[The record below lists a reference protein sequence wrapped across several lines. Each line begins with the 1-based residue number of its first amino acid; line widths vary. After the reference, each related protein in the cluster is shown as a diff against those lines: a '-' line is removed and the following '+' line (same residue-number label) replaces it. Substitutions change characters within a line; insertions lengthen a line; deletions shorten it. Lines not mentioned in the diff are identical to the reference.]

1 MMHLVL
7 MELFKIG
14 RQRQT
19 FYAVGAVLVLE
30 GFILMSA
37 FYQGRE
43 ILDVLLENLR
53 ESFEFQGDLMNGN
66 LVIYLVLNSFW
77 FHMPLILM
85 IVVSGFLTAEYKDR
99 TVEATLLQP
108 VSRAGLIVSK
118 YLAALVFAGAVLALL
133 AGSTFAVSYASFG
146 RGDLVVFLDGLSFF
160 EHPEARRRLWY
171 AFLVG
176 SNTMMFYATG
186 SLTLAVIFK
195 EATVTW
201 IVAAILLIINT
212 LLLRLD
218 LDSDLYEFFFLPK
231 LTDSWQYLFYPE
243 IPWVVILKKNL
254 VLCAYTLATAALG
267 AVIFV
272 KRDVK

>member
-1 MMHLVL
+1 MMQLIL
-7 MELFKIG
+7 MELFKMF

-19 FYAVGAVLVLE
+19 YYAVGAVLILE

-43 ILDVLLENLR
+43 ILEVLLENLR

-99 TVEATLLQP
+99 TVEAALLQP

-118 YLAALVFAGAVLALL
+118 YLAAVAFTAAILLLL
-133 AGSTFAVSYASFG
+133 AATTFGISYAFFG

-160 EHPEARRRLWY
+160 EHPGASRRLVY
-171 AFLVG
+171 AFITG
-176 SNTMMFYATG
+176 SNTMMFYAVS

-201 IVAAILLIINT
+201 IVAAIFLIINT

-218 LDSDLYEFFFLPK
+218 LDSEFFEFYFLPK
-231 LTDSWQYLFYPE
+231 LTDSWQQLFYPE
-243 IPWVVILKKNL
+243 IPWAVILKKNA
-254 VLCAYTLATAALG
+254 VLWAYTLGAAALG
-267 AVIFV
+267 TAIFI
-272 KRDVK
+272 KRDVT

>member
-1 MMHLVL
+1 MMQLVL
-7 MELFKIG
+7 MELFKIS

-19 FYAVGAVLVLE
+19 YYAVGAVLVLE

-43 ILDVLLENLR
+43 ILEVLLENLR

-85 IVVSGFLTAEYKDR
+85 IVVSGFLTVEYKDR

-108 VSRAGLIVSK
+108 VSRGGLIVSK
-118 YLAALVFAGAVLALL
+118 YLAALVFTGAILVLL
-133 AGSTFAVSYASFG
+133 AGSTFGVSYAFFG

-160 EHPEARRRLWY
+160 EHPEAIRRLLY
-171 AFLVG
+171 AFITG
-176 SNTMMFYATG
+176 SNTMMFYAVT

-201 IVAAILLIINT
+201 IVAAIFLIINT

-218 LDSDLYEFFFLPK
+218 MDSVFYDYFFLPK
-231 LTDSWQYLFYPE
+231 LTDSWQYLFYSE
-243 IPWVVILKKNL
+243 IPWGVILKKNL
-254 VLCAYTLATAALG
+254 VLWGYTLGTAALG
-267 AVIFV
+267 AMIFV

>member
-1 MMHLVL
+1 MMQLIL
-7 MELFKIG
+7 MELFKMF

-19 FYAVGAVLVLE
+19 YYAVGAVLILE

-43 ILDVLLENLR
+43 ILEVLLENLR

-99 TVEATLLQP
+99 TVEAALLQP

-118 YLAALVFAGAVLALL
+118 YLAAVAFTAAILLLL
-133 AGSTFAVSYASFG
+133 AATTFCISYAFFG

-160 EHPEARRRLWY
+160 EHPGASRRLVY
-171 AFLVG
+171 AFITG
-176 SNTMMFYATG
+176 SNTMMFYAVS

-201 IVAAILLIINT
+201 IVAAIFLIINT

-218 LDSDLYEFFFLPK
+218 LDSEFFEFYFLPK
-231 LTDSWQYLFYPE
+231 LTDSWQQLFYPE
-243 IPWVVILKKNL
+243 IPWAVILKKNA
-254 VLCAYTLATAALG
+254 VLWAYTLGAAALG
-267 AVIFV
+267 TAIFI
-272 KRDVK
+272 KRDVT